1 MALVTILEEQA
12 LAFTYDEAYGAYTNN
27 SNPSLFLPVVGETY
41 SVIWDGTEYVCTAK
55 EADTGAIRLG
65 NMVAFG
71 GEDTGE
77 PFVMGSL
84 ADGSGMT
91 IYCYSGESHTVAIY
105 KKTSGGGSS
114 ETLTT
119 IFEEQTLEFVDQGE
133 GGSGPWGAVAD
144 APIAFVV
151 GETYRVVWDGAEYEC
166 VASELAI
173 DGVLYPPLIG
183 NPSALGGEDNGVPF
197 AIMYAS
203 AEMTGTTAMYSMIA
217 FDAATTHTVGIYQ
230 VTSDDDTGGEEEGG
244 DGGTEEEQEGII
256 LKDRNGNDVAYYDIE
271 TLTLDTTTEGKQQKY
286 TKGVKA
292 EKTVELSL
300 ADGDQTVEPDEGT
313 LLSKV
318 IIQRPD
324 SLQPEI
330 ILSGH
335 EVAGVPGAYVPIT
348 TEEKTVDLDFSA
360 GDMTVEAESGKA
372 FSEVSIPVPETL
384 VPENIAEGIDVAGI
398 IGTLAASGGGN
409 VVCAS
414 GTIYRGTAGVATIT
428 HNLGVV
434 PDLVVLIVASSF
446 TPSASSRVHAMYAWG
461 EALWSKMT
469 KDSTAYPQGAL
480 SGTKSSMSFNSRT
493 SYLTSS
499 DGYICNATETT
510 FETASVYFGGTV
522 RWFAIGGLT

>member
-1 MALVTILEEQA
+1 M
-12 LAFTYDEAYGAYTNN
+12 AFT
-27 SNPSLFLPVVGETY
+27 FLAEQTLEFAADPVQVETYFPLAIGETY
-41 SVIWDGTEYVCTAK
+41 IVVWDGVEYECVATEVTNSGTVLPC
-55 EADTGAIRLG
+55 LG
-65 NMVAFG
+65 NPSIATGGADNGMPFMIVYAPAEVAG
-71 GEDTGE
+71 TEWPMYAMAANSEGT
-77 PFVMGSL
+77 
-84 ADGSGMT
+84 
-91 IYCYSGESHTVAIY
+91 HTVAIY
-105 KKTSGGGSS
+105 TNALLPVMPFDEFALDSTYGVYACNINSS
-114 ETLTT
+114 VFTLT
-119 IFEEQTLEFVDQGE
+119 L
-133 GGSGPWGAVAD
+133 
-144 APIAFVV
+144 
-151 GETYRVVWDGAEYEC
+151 GETYIVRWDGVSYTCTAQD
-166 VASELAI
+166 V
-173 DGVLYPPLIG
+173 
-183 NPSALGGEDNGVPF
+183 SALQEGALGLGNLANFGGTGNDEPFVIGWTPNGF
-197 AIMYAS
+197 TMF
-203 AEMTGTTAMYSMIA
+203 A
-217 FDAATTHTVGIYQ
+217 FDDATSHTVGIYLPE
-230 VTSDDDTGGEEEGG
+230 DDTGGDEEGG
-244 DGGTEEEQEGII
+244 GDESTEEEQEGII
-256 LKDRNGNDVAYYDIE
+256 LKDRNGNNVVYYGIE
-271 TLTLDTTTEGKQQKY
+271 TVTFDTTTEGRQQKY